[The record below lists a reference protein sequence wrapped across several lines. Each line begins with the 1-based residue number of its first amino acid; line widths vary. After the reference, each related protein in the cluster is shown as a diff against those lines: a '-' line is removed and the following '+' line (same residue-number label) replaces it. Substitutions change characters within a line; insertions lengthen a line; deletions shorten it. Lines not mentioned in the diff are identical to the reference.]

1 MKAPLN
7 TLAALLV
14 AGGASFAIA
23 AAPAALA
30 SPSLIPSCVETEQGG
45 GFQGG
50 STTICETPG
59 NVQIDSRPSVYAPG
73 AMGGMGGMFPWG
85 MGNFFY

>member
-1 MKAPLN
+1 MKARLS

-14 AGGASFAIA
+14 AGGASVAIA

-30 SPSLIPSCVETEQGG
+30 QPSCVQTGAGG

-50 STTICETPG
+50 ADTDCQSPG
-59 NVQIDSRPSVYAPG
+59 NAQINDTPSVYAEPWE
-73 AMGGMGGMFPWG
+73 GGFSWG
-85 MGNFFY
+85 YGPVIF

>member
-1 MKAPLN
+1 MKARLS

-14 AGGASFAIA
+14 AGGASVAIA

-30 SPSLIPSCVETEQGG
+30 QPSCVETGQGG

-50 STTICETPG
+50 SNTDCQSPG
-59 NVQIDSRPSVYAPG
+59 NAQIDSRPGVYAEPWE
-73 AMGGMGGMFPWG
+73 GGFPWG
-85 MGNFFY
+85 YGPMVL